1 MKGGREAKICRVSY
15 FKLKRIFG
23 PKDSNKKNTAFQ
35 DLKKIN
41 FSIPLSGFLKYD
53 KLLLT
58 EQLLD

>member
-1 MKGGREAKICRVSY
+1 MEGGRLKFVSVSY

-23 PKDSNKKNTAFQ
+23 PKDSNKKNAVFQ
-35 DLKKIN
+35 DLKKMN